1 MFHKLFTRSD
11 ALQRQRVGPLAED
24 RGRYLSHLADQGMAR
39 SSLRAVAEF
48 LLGVADYLR
57 LNERPGETISYSEI
71 EQQAVRWANRRHRPP
86 QIKDISRTR
95 ARFIWH
101 ATRWLQFLGRYQPPC
116 PTPSPYA
123 DRLAAFANYMRQE
136 RGLSPRTINTRCQR
150 VQGFL
155 ECLGIA
161 DHAFHRMSPAQIDEA
176 LRSKIQQSRF
186 VPVTVRSYIS
196 SLRTFLRYAE
206 AQGWCR
212 KGLANALQG
221 PRIYAHATLPL
232 GPSWDKV
239 QQLLTT
245 TVEDRPK
252 EIRDRAILML
262 LAMYGFRAGEVV
274 QLRLADFNWERELL
288 FLTRPKQRRAQSY
301 PLARSVGDAVLRYLQ
316 KVRPRSA
323 HREVFLTLRAPFR
336 PLCSDTLC
344 TSVVGPRLRSLGVSI
359 PHYGPHALRHACA
372 TYLLSQGLSL
382 KEIGDHLG
390 HRHPDTTRIYAKVD
404 LVGLR
409 QVADF
414 DLGGLQ

>member
-1 MFHKLFTRSD
+1 MFHELFTRSD

-24 RGRYLSHLADQGMAR
+24 RDRYLSHLAHQGMAR
-39 SSLRAVAEF
+39 SSLRNLAEF

-57 LNERPGETISYSEI
+57 LDERPGETICYSEI

-86 QIKDISRTR
+86 QMKDIRRTR

-101 ATRWLQFLGRYQPPC
+101 ATHWLQFLGCYQPPC
-116 PTPSPYA
+116 PTPAPYA
-123 DRLAAFANYMRQE
+123 DRIAAFANYMSQE
-136 RGLSPRTINTRCQR
+136 QGLSSRTIDTRCHR
-150 VQGFL
+150 VQDFL

-161 DHAFHRMSPAQIDEA
+161 NHSFRQISPAQIDEA
-176 LRSKIQQSRF
+176 LRSKIQQSGF
-186 VPVTVRSYIS
+186 APVTLRSYIS

-221 PRIYAHATLPL
+221 PRIYAQATLPL

-239 QQLLTT
+239 QQLLASTT
-245 TVEDRPK
+245 GDRPK

-262 LAMYGFRAGEVV
+262 LAIYGFRAGEIVR
-274 QLRLADFNWERELL
+274 LRLADFDWERELL
-288 FLTRPKQRRAQSY
+288 LLTRPKQRRAQSY

-316 KVRPRSA
+316 EVRPRSP

-336 PLCSDTLC
+336 PLCSDTLW
-344 TSVVGPRLRSLGVSI
+344 SVVSPRLRPLEVSI

-372 TYLLSQGLSL
+372 THLLSRGLSL

-390 HRHPDTTRIYAKVD
+390 HRNPDTTRIYAKVD

-409 QVADF
+409 RVADF